1 MMPEAAGRSV
11 EQLLFLGFGITFV
24 LWLGASAFVLL
35 NRVLYDRT
43 GGRLRVLAWRM
54 TNDEVLRLAPDE
66 RMVAVNDILARLS
79 RREVYRVTADT
90 ELPAWLTG
98 LCAAYSLER
107 WGLAQIMRDAAS
119 HRRGRKWRRV
129 SALFTL
135 GQLRTEGVHELLE
148 QAVRDPDPDVSGAA
162 VTVLRRLEDRRA
174 AAILITALREES
186 YPPSRIATQLDQFA
200 IPIDD
205 LLLPLLADPR
215 PHARYWGASLLG
227 HYPGFLGVAER
238 VAELENDEYPGARKT
253 AVTTLARMDA
263 GIAVPVA
270 IRLLADP
277 VPYVR
282 AAAIRT
288 VAALGAEADDEAV
301 RRDLAARLTPAL
313 ADRDWDVRFAAKES
327 LERLG
332 PGVWREVAE
341 ALASP
346 DPFARNG
353 AAEVLQ
359 NTGVL
364 DRVIAEIGSDTPP
377 EGLAMRMLEHAL
389 LEGGAGM
396 VDAAVARRPAGVPPA
411 LTALLGRLRF
421 TTQVS
426 A

>member
-1 MMPEAAGRSV
+1 MIPQAAGRSV
-11 EQLLFLGFGITFV
+11 EQLLFLAFGITCV
-24 LWLGASAFVLL
+24 LWLGASIFVLL
-35 NRVLYDRT
+35 NRMLYDRT
-43 GGRLRVLAWRM
+43 GGRLRMLARRM
-54 TNDEVLRLAPDE
+54 TTDEVLRLAPDE
-66 RMVAVNDILARLS
+66 RLAAVRGILVRLS

-90 ELPAWLTG
+90 ELPAWLTA
-98 LCAAYSLER
+98 LCATYSLDR
-107 WGLAQIMRDAAS
+107 WGLAQIVRDAAS
-119 HRRGRKWRRV
+119 HRRGRKWRRIA
-129 SALFTL
+129 ALFTL
-135 GQLRTEGVHELLE
+135 GELRTEGVHELLE
-148 QAVRDPDPDVSGAA
+148 QAVRDPDPDVAGAA

-174 AAILITALREES
+174 AGILITALREES

-215 PHARYWGASLLG
+215 PNARYWGASLLG

-238 VAELENDEYPGARKT
+238 VAALEKDEYPGARKT
-253 AVTTLARMDA
+253 AVTTLARMDVV
-263 GIAVPVA
+263 IALPVA

-288 VAALGAEADDEAV
+288 VAARGAQAHEESV

-327 LERLG
+327 LEHLG

-341 ALASP
+341 ALESA
-346 DPFARNG
+346 DAFARNG

-364 DRVIAEIGSDTPP
+364 DRVIAEMGTDTPP
-377 EGLAMRMLEHAL
+377 DALAMRVLERAL
-389 LEGGAGM
+389 NEGGAGM

-411 LTALLGRLRF
+411 LVALLERLRF
-421 TTQVS
+421 TGPVL